1 MLIYFLS
8 LQGSIAEGSNPQS
21 ESGTLSSRA
30 SSVDLVSEEFTD
42 QPVAIDHGETHSD
55 VFPSSQ
61 GVSSGIEVV
70 QNAGPEKHGYE
81 DQRGVQL
88 NCQYSDSVQSHLPST
103 EGSEMITSSTYNYTN
118 ENSQL
123 TSEGH
128 DYSQTVS
135 VNGSGDNTSL
145 NSEVPNCVPQQTA
158 NETGGFNQQNKL
170 ASYFQSSSDYSSTS
184 RPDPFSLSL
193 SATEVISP
201 DESDISTKSY
211 IESENLGTQLSR
223 EQEPTSA
230 FQTVIPSSQPH
241 TEPIDDHKEPTVMGT
256 EPVYQGEQNSPET
269 FEREGSVS
277 SETTAS
283 VTTAIHVTK
292 GESQDEPVLK
302 SSSESLRQISLQLSG
317 LMSESEGAGM
327 SYSVCVLHFL

>member
-1 MLIYFLS
+1 ML
-8 LQGSIAEGSNPQS
+8 
-21 ESGTLSSRA
+21 
-30 SSVDLVSEEFTD
+30 
-42 QPVAIDHGETHSD
+42 
-55 VFPSSQ
+55 PSSQ
-61 GVSSGIEVV
+61 GVLSGIETVST
-70 QNAGPEKHGYE
+70 QSARPEKHGYE
-81 DQRGVQL
+81 EQRGVHL
-88 NCQYSDSVQSHLPST
+88 NYADSVHSLLPQT

-118 ENSQL
+118 ENPAL

-135 VNGSGDNTSL
+135 VNGTGDNTGL
-145 NSEVPNCVPQQTA
+145 NTEVPSYVPQQTA
-158 NETGGFNQQNKL
+158 NETESFNQQNKL
-170 ASYFQSSSDYSSTS
+170 ASYFQSTPDYNSTP

-193 SATEVISP
+193 STTEVISP
-201 DESDISTKSY
+201 DESDVGTKSY
-211 IESENLGTQLSR
+211 VESENLGPQLSR

-241 TEPIDDHKEPTVMGT
+241 TVDDHKEPTVIGT
-256 EPVYQGEQNSPET
+256 EQVYQGEQISPES

-327 SYSVCVLHFL
+327 SYSVCRFYISYSMLLMIE